1 MAMSAKKQAGSD
13 PSAWGVNL
21 CCVCGQLAKSA
32 CSKCRSA
39 RYCGR
44 EHQSQ
49 HWKSGGH
56 KEVSLQ
62 WPKCMRD
69 VWDGA
74 YRASYV
80 CTVLLFMRSEVG

>member
-1 MAMSAKKQAGSD
+1 MTMMAKQQAGAD
-13 PSAWGVNL
+13 PGAWGVSL

-44 EHQSQ
+44 EHQAQ

-56 KEVSLQ
+56 KKVGQQQRRHVEARSL
-62 WPKCMRD
+62 
-69 VWDGA
+69 
-74 YRASYV
+74 
-80 CTVLLFMRSEVG
+80 VLT